1 MNSLLI
7 NFEFNYLPPS
17 VNKMYCYTRKG
28 GLYLHPDVIAFK
40 TNISNILKERK
51 ELAFIRSIKNIKLNI
66 TFYMKNR
73 NNDIDGPIKVLL
85 DAMNK
90 IVYDDYKQIIEL
102 HINKVIC
109 KENRTVVDV
118 YELE

>member
-1 MNSLLI
+1 
-7 NFEFNYLPPS
+7 
-17 VNKMYCYTRKG
+17 MYCHTKKG

-40 TNISNILKERK
+40 TNISNILKE
-51 ELAFIRSIKNIKLNI
+51 LVFIRSIKNMKLNI

-90 IVYDDYKQIIEL
+90 IVYDDDKQIIEL
-102 HINKVIC
+102 HVNKVVC